1 MFAMLA
7 GAAWG
12 GADPAA
18 AIAAQVDAGLDVF
31 FDGRETVPV
40 DGAAGFADDLVSG
53 RGIGGADRWAE
64 TRAAVRAAI
73 ADLGAP
79 GPVGGG
85 PGPAV
90 AAAIPGPYSLARR
103 AVAGRAGAGS
113 PDPALV
119 GALAAA
125 LGAEVAAL
133 AAAGC
138 PLVRVDEPEAVDAAS
153 DPGRLGALL
162 AAHATLA
169 RGDAAPPRRGSAEEG
184 GSPVRDRVPRRAVR
198 AAAPDRASA
207 RARASGP
214 AIHRMLALTGG
225 DHDGLGADDLA
236 GLGYASFL
244 FDLIAGPG
252 DWRLIATLPTER
264 GIVCGVV
271 DAASPDGDAPEVLV
285 WAAHYAAST
294 RGRGLARVGLATTGS
309 LGALD
314 GAAAAAKM
322 RALGDGARIAAL
334 PADEIRARLDPRA
347 IDMRSAALGTWAPD
361 PRLARR
367 PRV

>member
-7 GAAWG
+7 GAAWD

-18 AIAAQVDAGLDVF
+18 ALAAQVDAGLDVVC
-31 FDGRETVPV
+31 DGRETVPG
-40 DGAAGFADDLVSG
+40 DGAAGLAEDLTSG
-53 RGIGGADRWAE
+53 RGIGSVERWTE
-64 TRAAVRAAI
+64 TRTTLRAVVAPR
-73 ADLGAP
+73 GASGP
-79 GPVGGG
+79 GATD

-103 AVAGRAGAGS
+103 ADRGRAGAGV
-113 PDPALV
+113 PDAALV
-119 GALAAA
+119 GVLAAA
-125 LGAEVAAL
+125 LGREVAAL

-138 PLVRVDEPEAVDAAS
+138 PLVRVDEPEAVDAVR
-153 DPGRLGALL
+153 DPGRLAVFQ

-169 RGDAAPPRRGSAEEG
+169 GAHAASLRTGVGETGAR
-184 GSPVRDRVPRRAVR
+184 PVPGRTPARDRAGV
-198 AAAPDRASA
+198 
-207 RARASGP
+207 P

-225 DHDGLGADDLA
+225 DHDGVGADDLA

-252 DWRLIATLPTER
+252 DWRLIATLPAER
-264 GIVCGVV
+264 GVVCGVV

-309 LGALD
+309 L
-314 GAAAAAKM
+314 AAVGERVATAKM

-347 IDMRSAALGTWAPD
+347 IDMRSAALGAWAPD
-361 PRLARR
+361 PRLPRR